1 MAKIARLHSCTRSP
15 LSLVQV
21 TTSHYDN
28 ATHLHR

>member
-1 MAKIARLHSCTRSP
+1 MRLLNCTRAP
-15 LSLVQV
+15 WSLVQV